1 MHWKNPPKIKI
12 YEALGALAD
21 GRLREEENE
30 RGEKEWRLYS
40 SSGNKFYLIKYDAK
54 ENAIMTNDN
63 GSYWQGY
70 LGYPAIA
77 FLMSIGK
84 IKFQKKCS
92 EILGGIKWKDVNV
105 RFKNDYQKT
114 IEYCQELVEKEGES
128 LKDFL
133 KEVESIDKQIKN
145 LKVKK
150 LGKRLRPPA
159 GY

>member
-1 MHWKNPPKIKI
+1 MRWKNPPKIKI
-12 YEALGALAD
+12 YEALGVLAD
-21 GRLREEENE
+21 GRLREEEND
-30 RGEKEWRLYS
+30 RGEKEWRVYS

-84 IKFQKKCS
+84 IKFQQKFSRALKN
-92 EILGGIKWKDVNV
+92 IKWKDLNTE
-105 RFKNDYQKT
+105 FKNNYDKT
-114 IEYCQELVEKEGES
+114 IEYCHKLLSEREYNLKE
-128 LKDFL
+128 FL
-133 KEVESIDKQIKN
+133 KEIENIEKQIRN
-145 LKVKK
+145 LKIKK
-150 LGKRLRPPA
+150 LNPKIKPPK

>member
-30 RGEKEWRLYS
+30 RGEKEWRVYS

-54 ENAIMTNDN
+54 KNAIMTNDN

-84 IKFQKKCS
+84 IKFQQKFSRALKN
-92 EILGGIKWKDVNV
+92 IKWKDLNTE
-105 RFKNDYQKT
+105 FKNNYDKT
-114 IEYCQELVEKEGES
+114 IEYCHKLLSEREYNLKE
-128 LKDFL
+128 FL
-133 KEVESIDKQIKN
+133 KEIENIEKQIRN
-145 LKVKK
+145 LKIKK
-150 LGKRLRPPA
+150 LNPKIKPPK